1 MLLFTKRRKCYNPP
15 SFGSV
20 DFVDVVHRDY
30 LPFRKNRFK
39 NLTLQIAPWVRLL
52 LPTVILSSIKYL
64 GVSDVT
70 LNVFSNTPFMNR
82 SMSLS
87 L

>member
-1 MLLFTKRRKCYNPP
+1 MLYIVTISRFVRTVLKFDVADSPVGP
-15 SFGSV
+15 SFV
-20 DFVDVVHRDY
+20 
-30 LPFRKNRFK
+30 
-39 NLTLQIAPWVRLL
+39 
-52 LPTVILSSIKYL
+52 PTVILSSIGYL

>member
-1 MLLFTKRRKCYNPP
+1 MLFLLFTKRRKCYNPP

-39 NLTLQIAPWVRLL
+39 ILTLQIAPWRSVFAPHCYFIVYKVFGCVRRYSKRFLEH
-52 LPTVILSSIKYL
+52 PVYE
-64 GVSDVT
+64 
-70 LNVFSNTPFMNR
+70 
-82 SMSLS
+82 
-87 L
+87 